1 MQENPRAK
9 YRDMLLLEAKP
20 DGIYLSSLSSD
31 FKESDVYACLKE
43 YGIVRYDFK
52 AIRKF
57 ITDKQ
62 PCKICV
68 RNEAF
73 EKDYKILVTLSADKM
88 TASVAIDPPFF
99 AKAWPTVDAVLSS
112 LAANHVKVGIDTT
125 AIESLLAR
133 KLANQ
138 PVVVAA
144 GVPPVE
150 GKDAYIELL
159 KDPDRP
165 FEVRDD
171 EKIDFW
177 SRSTIVTVHPGQEIA
192 VKHPLQTGKN
202 GVDVTGGVV
211 KYKPVRNVEF
221 SFGDGLKRDDVD
233 TLLLVATAEGQL
245 KNDKGRL
252 VVLPEL
258 DIHRDIDFGVGS
270 IDFTGAVK
278 IHGAVRDG
286 FHVVAQ
292 GNIDIHGPVEGADI
306 DSQGVVIIHSGVR
319 GIGKGTIRAN
329 GDISLNFCDQAT
341 IRAGGSILVKKS
353 ILYSMLYA
361 QRAVVAL
368 DSGKQSQIVGGRIE
382 AGLEVSCNILGS
394 EMGTKT
400 EVIVGLPP
408 AQLEKRKVFTTEI
421 KRLEENL
428 ERIEPNLVLL
438 KKMEVAGQ
446 LDDNKREMMM
456 KLTKMKFQIQAG
468 LDGMKKE
475 LAELDEELALVRD
488 KGIIRVKD
496 VCYPGVV
503 ISVRGLKYIVNE
515 PCKFTSFVADDEE
528 KRIVLQP
535 FDYHKGRLGG

>member
-1 MQENPRAK
+1 MFDKEK
-9 YRDMLLLEAKP
+9 FSLEAKP
-20 DGIYLSSLSSD
+20 DGIYLSCKNND
-31 FKESDVYACLKE
+31 FKENDVYAFLKE

-52 AIRKF
+52 AVRKF
-57 ITDKQ
+57 ISDGQT
-62 PCKICV
+62 CKICV
-68 RNEAF
+68 RNPAF
-73 EKDYKILVTLSADKM
+73 EKDYKILVTISGDKM
-88 TASVAIDPPFF
+88 TASVAIEPPFF
-99 AKAWPTVDAVLSS
+99 AKPWPTVEAVLKS
-112 LAANHVKVGIDTT
+112 LEAHHVKIGIDQT

-144 GVPPVE
+144 GVPPIE

-159 KDPDRP
+159 KDPDKP

-202 GVDVTGGVV
+202 GVDVVGNVV
-211 KYKPVRNVEF
+211 KYTPVRNVEF
-221 SFGDGLKRDDVD
+221 SFGDGLKRDEVNP
-233 TLLLVATAEGQL
+233 LVLVATAEGQL
-245 KNDKGRL
+245 KNDRGRL

-292 GNIDIHGPVEGADI
+292 GNIDIHGPIEGAEI
-306 DSQGVVIIHSGVR
+306 DSQGVVVIHGGIRGV
-319 GIGKGTIRAN
+319 GKAVIRAN
-329 GDISLNFCDQAT
+329 GDISIDFCDQTT
-341 IRAGGSILVKKS
+341 IRSGGSILVNKAVMHS
-353 ILYSMLYA
+353 RLYA
-361 QRAVVAL
+361 QRAVMAL
-368 DSGKQSQIVGGRIE
+368 GSSKQSQIAGGRIE

-408 AQLEKRKVFTTEI
+408 SQLEKRKVFTTEI

-428 ERIEPNLVLL
+428 ERVEPNLVLL
-438 KKMEVAGQ
+438 KKMEAAGQ

-468 LDGMKKE
+468 LEGMKKE
-475 LAELDEELALVRD
+475 LAELDEQLALVRD
-488 KGIIRVKD
+488 KGIVRVKD

-503 ISVRGLKYIVNE
+503 ISVRGLKYIVQE
-515 PCKFTSFVADDEE
+515 PCKYTSFIADDE
-528 KRIVLQP
+528 KREIALKP
-535 FDYHKGRLGG
+535 FDYNKGRLGG

>member
-1 MQENPRAK
+1 MIDKEIFS
-9 YRDMLLLEAKP
+9 LEARP
-20 DGIYLSSLSSD
+20 DGIYLSCFSKD
-31 FKESDVYACLKE
+31 FKENDVYAYLKE

-57 ITDKQ
+57 IADGQT
-62 PCKICV
+62 CKICT
-68 RNEAF
+68 RNPAF
-73 EKDYKILVTLSADKM
+73 EKDARIIVTVAGNKM
-88 TASVAIDPPFF
+88 TASVAIEPPFF
-99 AKAWPTVDAVLSS
+99 AKSWPSVEEILKS
-112 LAANHVKVGIDTT
+112 LEAHNVKVGIDTT
-125 AIESLLAR
+125 SIESLLAR

-138 PVVVAA
+138 PVVVAS

-165 FEVRDD
+165 FEVDDD

-192 VKHPLQTGKN
+192 IKHPLVTGKN

-221 SFGDGLKRDDVD
+221 SFGDGLKRDDVNP
-233 TLLLVATAEGQL
+233 LMLMATAEGQL

-292 GNIDIHGPVEGADI
+292 GNIDIHGPVEGAEI
-306 DSQGVVIIHSGVR
+306 DSQGIVKIHGGVR
-319 GIGKGTIRAN
+319 GTGKGIIRAN

-341 IRAGGSILVKKS
+341 VRAGGSILVKNAVLHS
-353 ILYSMLYA
+353 RLYA
-361 QRAVVAL
+361 QRAVIAM
-368 DSGKQSQIVGGRIE
+368 DSGKHSQIAGGRIE

-400 EVIVGLPP
+400 EVVVGLPP
-408 AQLEKRKVFTTEI
+408 EQLEKRKVFTSEI
-421 KRLEENL
+421 KRCEENL

-438 KKMEVAGQ
+438 KKLEAAGQ
-446 LDDNKREMMM
+446 LDDNKRQMMM
-456 KLTKMKFQIQAG
+456 NLTKMKFQLQAA
-468 LDGMKKE
+468 LEGMKKE
-475 LAELDEELALVRD
+475 LTELDENLALVRD
-488 KGIIRVKD
+488 KGIVRVKD
-496 VCYPGVV
+496 ICYGGVV

-515 PCKFTSFVADDEE
+515 PCKYTSFIADDE
-528 KRIVLQP
+528 KREIVLKP
-535 FDYHKGRLGG
+535 FDYNKGRLGG

>member
-1 MQENPRAK
+1 MQGNPRAK

-68 RNEAF
+68 RNPAF
-73 EKDYKILVTLSADKM
+73 EKDYKILVKIPPDKM
-88 TASVAIDPPFF
+88 TATVEIDPPFF

-202 GVDVTGGVV
+202 GTDVTGGVV
-211 KYKPVRNVEF
+211 KYKPVRNIEF

-252 VVLPEL
+252 VVLTEL

-292 GNIDIHGPVEGADI
+292 GNIEINGPVEGAEI
-306 DSQGVVIIHSGVR
+306 DSQGVVVIHGGIRGV
-319 GIGKGTIRAN
+319 GKAVIRAN
-329 GDISLNFCDQAT
+329 GDISIDFCDQTT
-341 IRAGGSILVKKS
+341 IRAGGSILVNKAVMHS
-353 ILYSMLYA
+353 RLYA
-361 QRAVVAL
+361 QRAVMAMG
-368 DSGKQSQIVGGRIE
+368 SSKQSQIAGGRIE

-400 EVIVGLPP
+400 EVVVGLPP
-408 AQLEKRKVFTTEI
+408 SQLEKRKVFTTEI

-438 KKMEVAGQ
+438 KKMEAAGQ

-468 LDGMKKE
+468 LNGMKKE

-515 PCKFTSFVADDEE
+515 PCKFTSFIADDEE